1 MTKSRLVNVVFEP
14 EGTISRVPSGT
25 LISKAASAAGRPVE
39 VPCGGIGVCGKC
51 RVVVSGSVSPPDATE
66 LHHITES
73 DLADGVRLACRTKIL
88 GDCHISIPE
97 YSRSVVQKI
106 LSHGELRECALN
118 SGVAKLHCI
127 LDKPSLDDETAEF
140 ERLAMCISSKGID
153 LYPSLEVVRDL
164 SSVMK
169 NAGYDVTAVTC
180 GGELIAVEPGD
191 TCGKSYGVAFDLGS
205 TSVVGFLMDLET
217 GDELAVHSIMNP
229 QMVYGDDLISRILFA
244 TTQENGRSILQST
257 AVDAMNRI
265 MENLCK
271 KSKVHHENIYKI
283 TVVGN
288 TCMSHL
294 LLGIDVHSLGQAPYV
309 PSICR
314 DIEVSAKS
322 LGLNASP
329 GAKVYVLPN
338 IAGFVGSDTVG
349 VMLASMWEDNGHTRL
364 AVDIGTNGEMALTH
378 KGQTYVCSAAAGPAF
393 EGAGISCGMRGGSG
407 AIDSVLITDQ
417 VHITVIGNRKPIG
430 LCGSGLVDAVAQLLE
445 VGIVDES
452 GRMQGSDEVPGLPDA
467 VKERL
472 IQGANGLEF
481 VLAGKTES
489 GNGKIISLKESD
501 IRHLQLAKGSI
512 HAAIRS
518 IISWAGAEVDDVTEI
533 MLAGA
538 FGNYIRVE
546 SAIRIGL
553 IPDVGVDNVSSIGNA
568 AGAGARLALQCNHEM
583 ETARKLASGAKHLEL
598 AVSPAYQMELMDQMM
613 FPEKQ

>member
-1 MTKSRLVNVVFEP
+1 MTKNKLVNVVFEP
-14 EGTISRVPSGT
+14 EGTVSRVPSGT
-25 LISKAASAAGRPVE
+25 LISKAAAAAGRPIE

-51 RVVVSGSVSPPDATE
+51 RVIVSGSVSAPDATE
-66 LHHITES
+66 LHHISAS
-73 DLADGVRLACRTKIL
+73 DIVDGVRLACKTKII
-88 GDCHISIPE
+88 GDCHVSIPE

-118 SGVAKLHCI
+118 SGVTKLHCI
-127 LDKPSLDDETAEF
+127 LNKPSLDDETAEF
-140 ERLAMCISSKGID
+140 ERLAMCLSDKGVDIS
-153 LYPSLEVVRDL
+153 PSLEVIRDM
-164 SSVMK
+164 SAAMK
-169 NAGYDVTAVTC
+169 SAGYDITAVIC
-180 GGELIAVEPGD
+180 GDELIAVEPGD

-244 TTQENGRSILQST
+244 TTQENGRTILQST

-265 MENLCK
+265 IESLCK
-271 KSKVHHENIYKI
+271 KSKLHPGNIYKI

-294 LLGIDVHSLGQAPYV
+294 LLGIDVNSLGQAPYV

-314 DIEVSAKS
+314 DIEVNAKS
-322 LGLNASP
+322 LGLSVSP
-329 GAKVYVLPN
+329 CAKVYVLPN

-378 KGQTYVCSAAAGPAF
+378 KAQTFVCSAAAGPAF

-407 AIDSVLITDQ
+407 AIDSVVISDQ
-417 VHITVIGNRKPIG
+417 VYITVIGSRKPIG

-445 VGIVDES
+445 AGIVDES
-452 GRMQGSDEVPGLPDA
+452 GRMQSADEVPGLSD
-467 VKERL
+467 VVRERL

-481 VLAGKTES
+481 ILATKTES
-489 GNGKIISLKESD
+489 GNGKTISLKESD

-518 IISWAGAEVDDVTEI
+518 IISWAGADIDDVSEI

-553 IPDVGVDNVSSIGNA
+553 IPDVGIENVSSIGNA
-568 AGAGARLALQCNHEM
+568 AGAGSRLALLCDHEM
-583 ETARKLASGAKHLEL
+583 ATARKLAATAKHLEL

-613 FPEKQ
+613 FPEKK